1 MMLKQGTA
9 YVDAGQEYYE
19 ERYRS
24 RVLQNLKRKAQELG
38 FELVAMQRG
47 TAIPWSQ
54 WSSMVGLSYSEGA
67 VQCSMFN
74 VQRSKLLGF

>member
-1 MMLKQGTA
+1 MARLVYAMLTKGTA

-47 TAIPWSQ
+47 TAIP
-54 WSSMVGLSYSEGA
+54 
-67 VQCSMFN
+67 
-74 VQRSKLLGF
+74 